1 MASVREIWTVVAVV
15 SLAWVTGC
23 SGRGCSSGAP
33 SAPAW
38 RLVKAEDGTQYRLVE
53 RGRYR
58 TYYDMGGALERIEY
72 DSDADGRADHVA
84 HFDGADVPRLLEV
97 DSNLDGVVDR
107 WEYYDDAGDIVK
119 VGYSDSGALPER
131 WAFPDADGLPQRME
145 YDSDADQKVDRVEIF
160 DQGRLV
166 GLEVDSDRD
175 GQMDRWQDWRSGILG
190 SEDVDTDADGRPDVR
205 LRYDASGRVEALE
218 QLPPGE

>member
-1 MASVREIWTVVAVV
+1 MAPMREVWIVVVAVT
-15 SLAWVTGC
+15 LAWVTGC
-23 SGRGCSSGAP
+23 SGRGCPSGAP

-38 RLVKAEDGTQYRLVE
+38 RVVTADDGTEYRLVE

-97 DSNLDGVVDR
+97 DSNLDGAVDR
-107 WEYYDDAGDIVK
+107 WEHYDAAGELVK
-119 VGYSDSGALPER
+119 VGYSDSGAQAER
-131 WAFPDADGLPQRME
+131 WAYPDADGLPQRME
-145 YDSDADQKVDRVEIF
+145 YDSDGDQRVDRAEVF

-166 GLEVDSDRD
+166 RVEVDSDRD

-190 SEDVDTDADGRPDVR
+190 SEDVDTDADGKPDVR
-205 LRYDASGRVEALE
+205 LRYDAGGSVNALE
-218 QLPPGE
+218 PLPPGK